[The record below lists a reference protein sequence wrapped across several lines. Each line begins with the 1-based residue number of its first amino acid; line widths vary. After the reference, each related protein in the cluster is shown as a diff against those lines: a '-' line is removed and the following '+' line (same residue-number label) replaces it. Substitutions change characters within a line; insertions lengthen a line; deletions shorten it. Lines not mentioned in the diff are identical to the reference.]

1 MSDGGGRR
9 FGDRSGRDVIEERR
23 GGDER
28 GRTAIVR
35 RSVSAVSRSTI
46 AARRSWSAS
55 TLPLISS
62 TLPKSML
69 PFGGEYTRVVV
80 DAARFAIGARAGA
93 LDRARVAET
102 RAVIFAVCMT
112 FIATLIVSR
121 AVSRERPRVVL

>member
-1 MSDGGGRR
+1 M
-9 FGDRSGRDVIEERR
+9 
-23 GGDER
+23 
-28 GRTAIVR
+28 R

-55 TLPLISS
+55 TLPLISKS

-102 RAVIFAVCMT
+102 RAVILAVCMT